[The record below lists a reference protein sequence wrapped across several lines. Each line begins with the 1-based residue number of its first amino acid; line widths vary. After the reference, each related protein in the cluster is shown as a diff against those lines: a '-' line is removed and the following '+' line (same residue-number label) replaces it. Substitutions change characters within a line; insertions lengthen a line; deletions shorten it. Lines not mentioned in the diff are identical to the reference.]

1 MNLYDYRRKSR
12 RTVMSRRA
20 DDRREISYPF
30 GSPEWVKNIKNHY
43 LAWPISDRRVMSRR
57 GNERRSVERRQLSL
71 SEQSRSEKK
80 YSPVLLTQEERKLI
94 EDLFLCDL
102 D

>member
-12 RTVMSRRA
+12 RTVMNRRT

-30 GSPEWVKNIKNHY
+30 GSPEWVENIKSNY
-43 LAWPISDRRVMSRR
+43 LAWPISDRRIMSRR

-71 SEQSRSEKK
+71 SEQSRSKKK

-94 EDLFLCDL
+94 EDLFLCDQ

>member
-1 MNLYDYRRKSR
+1 MNLYDYRRKPR
-12 RTVMSRRA
+12 RSVMTRRI
-20 DDRREISYPF
+20 DDRREIPHPF
-30 GSPEWVKNIKNHY
+30 GSPEWVENIKNHY
-43 LAWPISDRRVMSRR
+43 LAWPISDRRAMSRR
-57 GNERRSVERRQLSL
+57 SDERRAVERRQLSL

>member
-1 MNLYDYRRKSR
+1 MNLYDYRRKP
-12 RTVMSRRA
+12 RRA
-20 DDRREISYPF
+20 IMTRRIDDRREIPHPF
-30 GSPEWVKNIKNHY
+30 GSPEWVENIKSHY
-43 LAWPISDRRVMSRR
+43 LAWPISDRRAMSRR
-57 GNERRSVERRQLSL
+57 SDERRAVERRQLSL